1 MAKAFRATAWAQ
13 GMPGRG
19 GRRGMFLPPT
29 SSLSHRM
36 RRPRPEMHVQI
47 QPSQQFLAVYRRQL
61 TEDPPPHLQVM
72 VHTAFTNT
80 SAKKQE
86 KHPKYH
92 NGLAEAPGA
101 GRSECLDARL
111 ELGATGCLCRQ
122 LSVPLQGSVG
132 SQRQGVSADH
142 QVQLVSSL

>member
-1 MAKAFRATAWAQ
+1 
-13 GMPGRG
+13 
-19 GRRGMFLPPT
+19 
-29 SSLSHRM
+29 
-36 RRPRPEMHVQI
+36 MHVQI
-47 QPSQQFLAVYRRQL
+47 RPSQQFLAVYRRQL
-61 TEDPPPHLQVM
+61 TADPPPHLQVT

-80 SAKKQE
+80 SAKKEE

-101 GRSECLDARL
+101 GHSECLDARL
-111 ELGATGCLCRQ
+111 ELGAAGCLCRQ
-122 LSVPLQGSVG
+122 LSVPLQGSIG